1 MLVAVKVTIFFRKC
15 SSPADLSNIYNSI
28 LIVGRGM
35 PEVKTKEMS
44 EQTILWS
51 FFLLIFFNKITVTKG
66 WL

>member
-1 MLVAVKVTIFFRKC
+1 
-15 SSPADLSNIYNSI
+15 
-28 LIVGRGM
+28 M